1 MSFAVDEQET
11 IITVPRHGEVRV
23 WTSHRPHLG
32 RLRKLITTKG
42 IGKEVSGDEYSAT
55 FDFPAE
61 SFKLNGAFRAKR
73 EVSEAQREAARARFA
88 AARANKQ
95 EEK

>member
-1 MSFAVDEQET
+1 MSYAIDEQET
-11 IITVPRHGEVRV
+11 VIVVPREGDVRV

-32 RLRKLITTKG
+32 RLRKLIVTKG
-42 IGKEVSGDEYSAT
+42 IGQELDGDEYSAT
-55 FDFPAE
+55 FEFPAE

-88 AARANKQ
+88 AARA
-95 EEK
+95 EKENA

>member
-1 MSFAVDEQET
+1 MSYAIDEQET
-11 IITVPRHGEVRV
+11 VIVVPRDGDVRV

-32 RLRKLITTKG
+32 RFRKLISTKG
-42 IGKEVSGDEYSAT
+42 IGRELDGDEYSAT
-55 FDFPAE
+55 FEFPDE

-88 AARANKQ
+88 AARA
-95 EEK
+95 EKENA